1 MNKLRLVFVNGTLQR
16 EGSDY
21 YWESNAIVWIVD
33 PPKKGSFIDILVL
46 PEGAQI
52 HHSMQMS

>member
-1 MNKLRLVFVNGTLQR
+1 
-16 EGSDY
+16 
-21 YWESNAIVWIVD
+21 VWIVD
-33 PPKKGSFIDILVL
+33 PPKKGSLIDIIVL